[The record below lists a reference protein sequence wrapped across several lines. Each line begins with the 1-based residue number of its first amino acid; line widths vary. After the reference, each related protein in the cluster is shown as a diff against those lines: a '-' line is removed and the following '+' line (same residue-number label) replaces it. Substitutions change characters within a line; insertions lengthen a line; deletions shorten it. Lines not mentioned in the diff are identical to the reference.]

1 MALHGALFLYVT
13 SMSFAL
19 LYGGFRKSLLFRLC
33 VAFMAAGFALQTA
46 HMAYRWV
53 ETGIIPATDLNEIC
67 SATAWALV
75 GIYLLFGVLLR
86 SRIIV
91 FFQMP
96 VVALFLFAAVLIPE
110 VPKQPRPFYYTVWFD
125 VHILLLISGIGLF
138 LFSFLYSSIFIMQ
151 DHSLRRRRQP
161 ISLSL
166 PSLEESGAWA
176 TRLLCL
182 GYGLYTAGLASSAL
196 YGVFHASRDEWHP
209 GLLEA
214 ASVVV
219 WLILGS
225 AIVGW
230 ITAKVN
236 PRRRAWLVVA
246 GAASTLLIIL
256 GILWH

>member
-1 MALHGALFLYVT
+1 MALHGALFLYVV

-19 LYGGFRKSLLFRLC
+19 LFGGFRKEPLFRLC
-33 VAFMAAGFALQTA
+33 VAFMALGFLLQTA
-46 HMAYRWV
+46 HLATGWAA
-53 ETGIIPATDLNEIC
+53 TGIIPATNLNEIC
-67 SATAWALV
+67 ADTAWALV
-75 GIYLLFGVLLR
+75 GIYLIFGAFLK
-86 SRIIV
+86 SRILV

-96 VVALFLFAAVLIPE
+96 LVVLFLFAAAIFPV
-110 VPKQPRPFYYTVWFD
+110 VPKEPRPFYFTVWFD
-125 VHILLLISGIGLF
+125 VHIMLLVSGIGLF

-151 DHSLRRRRQP
+151 DHSLRRKRQP
-161 ISLSL
+161 LSLTL
-166 PSLEESGAWA
+166 PSLEESGRWA

-182 GYGLYTAGLASSAL
+182 GYALYTVGLASSAF
-196 YGVFHASRDEWHP
+196 YGAVHGSKDEWHP

-219 WLILGS
+219 WLILGA

-230 ITAKVN
+230 VTAKVN